1 MIYREKSA
9 HMMSL
14 AEYLT
19 MIILKYDK
27 RCSKGIDALQVFLQ
41 DMEFLMVLFN
51 SYIYSLLTVVR
62 LM

>member
-14 AEYLT
+14 AEYFT
-19 MIILKYDK
+19 MIILKYDIVFK
-27 RCSKGIDALQVFLQ
+27 RERCFTSVFTGYGVLDGIILIV
-41 DMEFLMVLFN
+41 
-51 SYIYSLLTVVR
+51 IYSLLTVVR